1 MMHTTKHV
9 PSNAAASGAPETRG
23 LVMNMGWRYDLMVAA
38 FDVLLFRGRLRAIA
52 RFALDQA
59 KVKPGEAVLD
69 VGCGTGRLVLLAQER
84 VGANGRV
91 VGIDPGPRQIE
102 RARAKARRANAPV
115 EFRTGVIEKLDF
127 ADDSFDVVC
136 STLMMHHL
144 PDDVK
149 RHGLLEIAR
158 VLRPGGR
165 LVVVDFKRAEREGE
179 RKNVGAGRVGI
190 QDLPELLRDT
200 GFDDVTTGDYKAPRF
215 PGMHRMGWVR
225 GEQR

>member
-1 MMHTTKHV
+1 MMHTTKHA

-23 LVMNMGWRYDLMVAA
+23 MVMNMGWRYHLMVAA
-38 FDVLLFRGRLRAIA
+38 FDLLLFRGRLRAIA

-59 KVKPGEAVLD
+59 DVKPGEAVLD
-69 VGCGTGRLVLLAQER
+69 VGCGTGSLALLAQER

-91 VGIDPGPRQIE
+91 VGVDPGPRQIE
-102 RARAKARRANAPV
+102 RAQAKARRANAPA

-127 ADDSFDVVC
+127 PDDSFDVVC

-149 RHGLLEIAR
+149 RQGLSEIAR

-165 LVVVDFKRAEREGE
+165 LVVVDFKRGEGE
-179 RKNVGAGRVGI
+179 GDRKNVGAGRVGI
-190 QDLPELLRDT
+190 QDLPELLRDA
-200 GFDDVTTGDYKAPRF
+200 GFDGVTTGDYKAPRF
-215 PGMHRMGWVR
+215 PGMQGMGWVR